1 VKALIV
7 ALTLLLIAACTKKDE
22 AAAPS
27 GDGSGYGRGTDG
39 STTGGTTGGTTGS
52 TTGTTGST
60 TGSTTGTTSGSTTGE
75 VPNGDRYAW
84 PDGATTDV
92 TFNKAT
98 LEAFVDRPVNKAGTT
113 VLGKI
118 NILLGNRPTATYPQ
132 SYAGLI
138 RIAYEED
145 GSTTNSVY
153 KEYRFEASWHTTQ
166 SYAGGSHSFNEKNR
180 FNGYTSA
187 TVFKAYTQDAYGSI
201 LMVSDRKDD
210 SGLLGGRLY
219 FYNYRNCNGTD
230 PSIVIG
236 PEYADACWLIQSG
249 PYDCR
254 DYLDA
259 NSASAQD
266 DQRMIMSIALNPFRT
281 WISRQNQNCG
291 VKYRELVSFNG
302 INGQRALEN

>member
-1 VKALIV
+1 MKVLIV
-7 ALTLLLIAACTKKDE
+7 ALTLLMFAACTKKDE

-27 GDGSGYGRGTDG
+27 ADAGNGYGRGTDG
-39 STTGGTTGGTTGS
+39 GTTGGTTGGTSG
-52 TTGTTGST
+52 GTTGST
-60 TGSTTGTTSGSTTGE
+60 SGGTTGSTSGSTTGE
-75 VPNGDRYAW
+75 VPNSERYAW
-84 PDGATTDV
+84 ADGATTDV

-98 LEAFVDRPVNKAGTT
+98 LEAFVDRPVNKSGTS

-118 NILLGNRPTATYPQ
+118 NILLGNRPTGSYPQ
-132 SYAGLI
+132 SYAGII

-145 GSTTNSVY
+145 GTTTNSVY
-153 KEYRFEASWHTTQ
+153 KEYRFEASWKSTQ
-166 SYAGGSHSFNEKNR
+166 SISGGTHTYSEKNR

-219 FYNYRNCNGTD
+219 YYNYRNCNGTD
-230 PSIVIG
+230 PSIGIG

-266 DQRMIMSIALNPFRT
+266 DQNMIMSIALNPFRT

-291 VKYRELVSFNG
+291 VKYRELVNFNG
-302 INGQRALEN
+302 INSARALEN